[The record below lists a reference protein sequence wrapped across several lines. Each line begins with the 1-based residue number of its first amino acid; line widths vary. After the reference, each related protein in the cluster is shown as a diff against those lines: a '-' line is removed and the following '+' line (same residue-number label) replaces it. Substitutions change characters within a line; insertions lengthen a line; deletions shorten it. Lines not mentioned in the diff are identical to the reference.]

1 MSNKDPDELVR
12 ITRHSFE
19 LTKKAEFEKGYLLAV
34 KALATKKDTNSSYYS
49 EWLLRNRHEI
59 LGEIYE

>member
-1 MSNKDPDELVR
+1 MNTRDPDELIR
-12 ITRHSFE
+12 ITKDSFE

-34 KALATKKDTNSSYYS
+34 KALMTKKDTNSSYYA

-59 LGEIYE
+59 LGEEYE